1 VLAYPGQGRLGA
13 RASFIEI
20 DPRGIRIKR
29 HEDGRGRT
37 TGWNLELD
45 ERRQQLEE
53 RRFESEKEI
62 RDAEQNAKR
71 VEQEVRRMLGLK
83 DGGIDANHKSGQAS

>member
-1 VLAYPGQGRLGA
+1 MAYPGQGPLGA

-37 TGWNLELD
+37 AGWNPELD
-45 ERRQQLEE
+45 ERRQE

-62 RDAEQNAKR
+62 REAEQNAKR
-71 VEQEVRRMLGLK
+71 VEQEVRRMLGLV

>member
-1 VLAYPGQGRLGA
+1 MKMAEGEPQA
-13 RASFIEI
+13 
-20 DPRGIRIKR
+20 GIPK
-29 HEDGRGRT
+29 
-37 TGWNLELD
+37 LD

-62 RDAEQNAKR
+62 REAEQNAKR
-71 VEQEVRRMLGLK
+71 VEQEVRRMLGLI

>member
-1 VLAYPGQGRLGA
+1 MAYPGQGRLGA

-37 TGWNLELD
+37 AGWNPELD
-45 ERRQQLEE
+45 ERRQE

-62 RDAEQNAKR
+62 REAEQNAKR
-71 VEQEVRRMLGLK
+71 VEQEVRRMLGLI
-83 DGGIDANHKSGQAS
+83 DGGIDDNHKSGQAS